1 MNFNGPM
8 VPENNFFF
16 KLMSIFED
24 AYSQLLQNLI
34 ADDAFMMDLAQV
46 RDHILSLKG
55 DFEKKLTQAL
65 SKLNLPSKDMVLSM
79 VAKAEKLESQ
89 ALEIEKKLNKLQL

>member
-24 AYSQLLQNLI
+24 AYSQLLQNLV

-55 DFEKKLTQAL
+55 EFEKKLTKSL
-65 SKLNLPSKDMVLSM
+65 SKLNLPSKDMVLLM
-79 VAKAEKLESQ
+79 ATKAEKLESQ
-89 ALEIEKKLNKLQL
+89 ALELEKKLKKLK